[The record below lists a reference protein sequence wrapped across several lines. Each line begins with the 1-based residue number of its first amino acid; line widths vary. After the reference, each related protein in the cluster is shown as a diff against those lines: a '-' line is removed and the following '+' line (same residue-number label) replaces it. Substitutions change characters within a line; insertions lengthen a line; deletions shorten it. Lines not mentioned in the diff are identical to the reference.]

1 MQEYLSRCKFFFI
14 YAGIFSFFINLLM
27 LSYPIYM
34 MQLFDR
40 VFSSRSNETLAMLT
54 VAVIGALAVW
64 AALEM
69 LRSRLLVRAGV
80 ALDRVLTEPVL
91 TGLLKTTVPGGAGA
105 GGYGMRDIHTLRSFL
120 TGHTVF
126 AFFDAPWAPFYI

>member
-27 LSYPIYM
+27 LAYPIYM

-40 VFSSRSNETLAMLT
+40 VFNSRSNETLAMLT
-54 VAVIGALAVW
+54 VAAITALAVW
-64 AALEM
+64 AGLEI
-69 LRSRLLVRAGV
+69 LRSRLLVRAGI

-91 TGLLKTTVPGGAGA
+91 TGLLKTMVPG
-105 GGYGMRDIHTLRSFL
+105 
-120 TGHTVF
+120 
-126 AFFDAPWAPFYI
+126 